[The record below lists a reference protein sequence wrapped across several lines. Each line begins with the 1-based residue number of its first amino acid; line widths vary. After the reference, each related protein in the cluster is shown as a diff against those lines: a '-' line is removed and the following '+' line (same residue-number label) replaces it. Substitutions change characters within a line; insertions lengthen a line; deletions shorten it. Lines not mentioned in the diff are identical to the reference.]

1 MDLEFY
7 MAWGAPQTLADS
19 LGRYPDACF
28 TLVESPGAPDLLLAQ
43 LHNVSTSD
51 FATVGTRTDDPV
63 YFESSGI
70 INPSLLAELIAGN
83 VDSLF
88 VFQRTIDG
96 VPTWVTTSTPELA
109 PEPAPES

>member
-28 TLVESPGAPDLLLAQ
+28 TIVRSPGAQDLLLAE
-43 LHNVSTSD
+43 LHNVNTAD
-51 FATVGTRTDDPV
+51 AVTVGTRVDDPE
-63 YFESSGI
+63 YFLQEQI
-70 INPSLLAELIAGN
+70 IDPEYLEALIAGD

-88 VFQRTIDG
+88 VFQDPIMG
-96 VPTWVTTSTPELA
+96 ASMWVTTSTPELP

>member
-1 MDLEFY
+1 MDLEFF

-28 TLVESPGAPDLLLAQ
+28 TLVLSPGAPDLLLAE
-43 LHNVSTSD
+43 LHNVSTAD
-51 FATVGTRTDDPV
+51 AVTVGTRTDSPD
-63 YFESSGI
+63 YFASSGI
-70 INPSLLAELIAGN
+70 IDFELLAELVDGD

-88 VFQRTIDG
+88 LTQAIVNGERVWI
-96 VPTWVTTSTPELA
+96 TTSTKVFA

>member
-28 TLVESPGAPDLLLAQ
+28 TLVVSPGDVGLLLAE
-43 LHNVSTSD
+43 LHNVNTFD
-51 FATVGTRTDDPV
+51 AVTVGTRTDSSE
-63 YFESSGI
+63 YFADSGI
-70 INPSLLAELIAGN
+70 VDLDLLAELLEGN
-83 VDSLF
+83 VDSLLIS
-88 VFQRTIDG
+88 QRFTDG
-96 VPTWVTTSTPELA
+96 VREWVTTSTPELA